1 MKKKVEKNWLEWS
14 VFAASAALIAAVIGF
29 LIYESATIGN
39 APPDIHVEVGTP
51 EPRSGHFAVPVTAT
65 NKGDHTA
72 EGVHIEVVL
81 RGAGKE
87 EETGDFE
94 IQFLPRRGSR
104 EAWVTFKSDPRN
116 GTLEARVLGYEKP

>member
-1 MKKKVEKNWLEWS
+1 MKKVQKNWVEWT
-14 VFAASAALIAAVIGF
+14 VFAFSAVLIASVIGF
-29 LIYESATIGN
+29 LVYESAAIGD
-39 APPDIHVEVGTP
+39 APPDIQVQIGTP
-51 EPRSGHFAVPVTAT
+51 EPRTGYFAVPVEVL

-72 EGVHIEVVL
+72 EGVHIEMVL
-81 RGAGKE
+81 KGAGE
-87 EETGDFE
+87 EEAGDFE

>member
-1 MKKKVEKNWLEWS
+1 MKKVQKNWLEWA
-14 VFAASAALIAAVIGF
+14 VFAASSVLIVTLLGF
-29 LIYESATIGN
+29 LVYESMTIGN
-39 APPDIHVEVGTP
+39 APPDIHLEIGTP
-51 EPRSGHFAVPVTAT
+51 EERSGYFAVPVTAT

-87 EETGDFE
+87 ETGDFE

-104 EAWVTFKSDPRN
+104 EAWVTFKNDPRQ

>member
-1 MKKKVEKNWLEWS
+1 MNKPRKNWLEWT
-14 VFAASAALIAAVIGF
+14 VFAFSAALILAVLGF
-29 LIYESATIGN
+29 LVYETATIGN
-39 APPDIHVEVGTP
+39 APPDIHLQIGTP
-51 EPRSGHFAVPVTAT
+51 EQRSGYFAVPVEAV

-81 RGAGKE
+81 KANGQ

-94 IQFLPRRGSR
+94 IAFLPRRGSR
-104 EAWVTFKSDPRN
+104 EAWVTFKNDPRS